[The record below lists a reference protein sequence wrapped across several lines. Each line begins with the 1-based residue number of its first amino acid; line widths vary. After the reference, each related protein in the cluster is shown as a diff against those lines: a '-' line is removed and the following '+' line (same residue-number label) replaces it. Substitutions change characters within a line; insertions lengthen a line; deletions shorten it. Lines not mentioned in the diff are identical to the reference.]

1 MGTTSII
8 IILYVIVLFAAS
20 AWAQNKQKRDEL
32 KGSKVSFLMAGKNLP
47 YILVVMMMT
56 GMCIGGTNTTGVA
69 QLATSVGMSASMF
82 GISGAVGV
90 LTLGFLGAKKMR
102 AMDYST
108 TAEMVNDYCGS
119 TSRYLMVIGQL
130 VIILGIAC
138 LQYVAGGAMLSS
150 MFPGIIPNNLGI
162 AITAIAF
169 FVICLVGG
177 LYGTSLANL
186 INVIVIYIALIACF
200 IAALSSIGG
209 WSELVGQ
216 INSLPEST
224 VNGGSWFSLTGGLG
238 LATAL
243 SFVISEP
250 GNRITTQANTQCA
263 FAAKDPKT
271 AKRGIIT
278 AAVLIIPIS
287 LVSASFGLI
296 AKIQF
301 PDIISAQAMPTVI
314 MSLHPMLAGFGM
326 AGLWAV
332 NISTGVALLMSSVQ
346 LVYYDVLNPIL
357 HKQRTSKESVSD
369 QDRTKSDKSQSRI
382 VLFVLLLLTLFAAY
396 YMTEMVSVAIKILAI
411 TPAYFCIMISIL
423 YKPDLLKKHSATIT
437 QLVAY
442 IFFFIWLVSPDVK
455 AVVPNPI
462 YVEWPLCVI
471 TFFACYVFGKKQENT
486 FIEERRI
493 KNVS

>member
-1 MGTTSII
+1 
-8 IILYVIVLFAAS
+8 
-20 AWAQNKQKRDEL
+20 
-32 KGSKVSFLMAGKNLP
+32 MAGKNLP

-69 QLATSVGMSASMF
+69 QLATSVGLSASMF

-90 LTLGFLGAKKMR
+90 LTLGLVGAKKMR

-108 TAEMVNDYCGS
+108 TAEMVHDYCGS
-119 TSRYLMVIGQL
+119 TSRYLMVVGQL

-150 MFPGIIPNNLGI
+150 MFPGVISNEVGI
-162 AITAIAF
+162 AITAVAF
-169 FVICLVGG
+169 FTICLVGG
-177 LYGTSLANL
+177 LYGTSLANF

-200 IAALSSIGG
+200 IAALISIGG
-209 WSELVGQ
+209 WNELVTQ
-216 INSLPEST
+216 VNNLPQST
-224 VNGGSWFSLTGGLG
+224 VNGGSWFSLTDGLG

-263 FAAKDPKT
+263 FAAKDPST

-278 AAVLIIPIS
+278 AAVLIVPIS
-287 LVSASFGLI
+287 LISASFGLI

-314 MSLHPMLAGFGM
+314 MSLHPILAGFGM

-346 LVYYDVLNPIL
+346 LVYYDVLNPL
-357 HKQRTSKESVSD
+357 LNKQSTSKETLGEQVHI
-369 QDRTKSDKSQSRI
+369 KGDKSQSRLI
-382 VLFVLLLLTLFAAY
+382 LFVLLVLTLFAAY

-411 TPAYFCIMISIL
+411 TPAYFCIMLSIL

-442 IFFFIWLVSPDVK
+442 AFFFLWLISPDVK
-455 AVVPNPI
+455 TLIPNPI
-462 YVEWPLCVI
+462 YVEWPLCII
-471 TFFACYVFGKKQENT
+471 TFLSCYIFGENQENPM
-486 FIEERRI
+486 IEERIR
-493 KNVS
+493 NQAS